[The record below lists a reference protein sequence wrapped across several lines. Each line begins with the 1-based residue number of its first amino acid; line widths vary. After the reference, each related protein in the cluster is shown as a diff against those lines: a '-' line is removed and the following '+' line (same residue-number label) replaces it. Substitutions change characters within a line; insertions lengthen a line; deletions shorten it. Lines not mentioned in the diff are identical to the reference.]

1 MLRFQEQGFR
11 IPGILVS
18 DLRNRGASI
27 QTLGRVLGCGL
38 RCSLRFQQ
46 AEIPRA
52 ATKLL
57 PRFDLFKHAF
67 FNRAV
72 RDAFAAAKLAHA

>member
-1 MLRFQEQGFR
+1 
-11 IPGILVS
+11 
-18 DLRNRGASI
+18 
-27 QTLGRVLGCGL
+27 L